1 MPISEHSLKTLP
13 WPFPRILAHRGS
25 GTVGPENTLE
35 GYRAGL
41 LHGYR
46 AIETDAML
54 TRDRIPM
61 IMHDEKF
68 GRVIRDD
75 PRSVPEVTA
84 DELASLDAGSW
95 LSPIWYGAS
104 SMRLAT
110 AIRWC
115 RRNAVWMNIE
125 IKPAKGHAEETGRIV
140 AETVARE
147 LKDLL
152 RSGGDSREGIVR
164 EVPLLSS
171 YSREALAAAREAA
184 PDLPR
189 ALLVDDIP
197 GNWREAV
204 MELECVSIHPDYRFV
219 TPEFIRKAH
228 NARLWVFVY
237 TPNSPDV
244 VQALFRMG
252 VDALCTDRLDLI
264 SPAL

>member
-1 MPISEHSLKTLP
+1 MPISENSLKTLP

-75 PRSVPEVTA
+75 KRSVPEVTA
-84 DELASLDAGSW
+84 AELESLDAGSW

-104 SMRLAT
+104 SMRLTT

-140 AETVARE
+140 AETTAGE
-147 LKDLL
+147 FEDLI

-171 YSREALAAAREAA
+171 DSRDALAAAREAA
-184 PDLPR
+184 PDIPR

-197 GNWREAV
+197 GDWIEAV

-228 NARLWVFVY
+228 DAELWVFVY

-244 VQALFRMG
+244 VRALFGMG

>member
-1 MPISEHSLKTLP
+1 MPISENSLKTLP

-84 DELASLDAGSW
+84 DELESLDAGSW

-104 SMRLAT
+104 SMRLTT

-115 RRNAVWMNIE
+115 RRNTNRASTMI
-125 IKPAKGHAEETGRIV
+125 
-140 AETVARE
+140 
-147 LKDLL
+147 L
-152 RSGGDSREGIVR
+152 RS
-164 EVPLLSS
+164 
-171 YSREALAAAREAA
+171 
-184 PDLPR
+184 
-189 ALLVDDIP
+189 
-197 GNWREAV
+197 
-204 MELECVSIHPDYRFV
+204 
-219 TPEFIRKAH
+219 T
-228 NARLWVFVY
+228 
-237 TPNSPDV
+237 
-244 VQALFRMG
+244 
-252 VDALCTDRLDLI
+252 
-264 SPAL
+264 

>member
-1 MPISEHSLKTLP
+1 
-13 WPFPRILAHRGS
+13 
-25 GTVGPENTLE
+25 
-35 GYRAGL
+35 
-41 LHGYR
+41 
-46 AIETDAML
+46 
-54 TRDRIPM
+54 
-61 IMHDEKF
+61 
-68 GRVIRDD
+68 
-75 PRSVPEVTA
+75 
-84 DELASLDAGSW
+84 
-95 LSPIWYGAS
+95 
-104 SMRLAT
+104 MRLTT

-140 AETVARE
+140 AETTAGE
-147 LKDLL
+147 FEDLI

-171 YSREALAAAREAA
+171 YSRDALAAAREAA
-184 PDLPR
+184 PDIPR

-197 GNWREAV
+197 GDWIEAV

-228 NARLWVFVY
+228 DAELWVFVY

-244 VQALFRMG
+244 VRALFGMG